1 MGTSEKTFNQVK
13 AILSKLDRNIDELR
27 DKRLHPQPAGIP
39 AGLAGVQPAVAA
51 APVSHP
57 SGSGNGQ
64 AAANNGR
71 PSFGR
76 AQPIRPDRP

>member
-27 DKRLHPQPAGIP
+27 DKRLHPQPA
-39 AGLAGVQPAVAA
+39 AVLPVPPAA
-51 APVSHP
+51 AIPMP
-57 SGSGNGQ
+57 
-64 AAANNGR
+64 APAPTANGR

-76 AQPIRPDRP
+76 ATPIRPDRA

>member
-27 DKRLHPQPAGIP
+27 DKRLHPQPATLAMPQAPVPLAAPLP
-39 AGLAGVQPAVAA
+39 APAA
-51 APVSHP
+51 AV
-57 SGSGNGQ
+57 
-64 AAANNGR
+64 NGR

>member
-27 DKRLHPQPAGIP
+27 DKRLHPQPAGLPVPPVVAAPLVAPVP
-39 AGLAGVQPAVAA
+39 APAV
-51 APVSHP
+51 
-57 SGSGNGQ
+57 
-64 AAANNGR
+64 NGR

-76 AQPIRPDRP
+76 AQPIRPDRA

>member
-27 DKRLHPQPAGIP
+27 DKRLHPQPAALAAVPPVVAPAPIP
-39 AGLAGVQPAVAA
+39 APAPPGPAA
-51 APVSHP
+51 TAT
-57 SGSGNGQ
+57 
-64 AAANNGR
+64 ANGR

-76 AQPIRPDRP
+76 AQPIRPDRT

>member
-27 DKRLHPQPAGIP
+27 DKRLHPQPAGLPVPP
-39 AGLAGVQPAVAA
+39 AAPGLAPIIAPVAAPAV
-51 APVSHP
+51 
-57 SGSGNGQ
+57 
-64 AAANNGR
+64 NGR
-71 PSFGR
+71 PTFGR

>member
-27 DKRLHPQPAGIP
+27 DKRLHPQPAGLPVPP
-39 AGLAGVQPAVAA
+39 AMAPLATPAP
-51 APVSHP
+51 AP
-57 SGSGNGQ
+57 
-64 AAANNGR
+64 ALNGR

-76 AQPIRPDRP
+76 AQPIRPDRT